1 MAREAYTYTQDRQIN
16 VVFSQNIKEEA
27 GELSL
32 QEKLDHPSLKNIEKV
47 LNDLVGLDEVK
58 RMVRELYAWLYV
70 RKKRQAA
77 DLSVGRQSFHM
88 LFKGNP
94 GTGKTTVARVLSN
107 LFRDMEILPKG
118 QMIEAERADLVGEY
132 IGQTAQ
138 KTRDLVKKALGGVL
152 FIDEAYSLARGGE
165 KDFGREAIDTLVKQ
179 MEDHHTEFILI
190 LAGYSDEMDEFLEM
204 NPGLA
209 SRFPMI
215 FSFPDFSSTEL
226 LDIAGQMM
234 DSRQYR
240 MTSEAKKRLARHL
253 QQKLAFCEPHFS
265 NGRYVRNLVEKT
277 IRRQAVRL
285 VRECR
290 FDRESLLTI
299 RTCDLAVQEQPISGA
314 ANAGVTGGF

>member
-16 VVFSQNIKEEA
+16 VVFSQDAKEEA
-27 GELSL
+27 GQLSL
-32 QEKLDHPSLKNIEKV
+32 QEKLDHPSMENVEKV
-47 LNDLVGLDEVK
+47 LDDLVGLDEVK

-70 RKKRQAA
+70 RRKRQAA

-94 GTGKTTVARVLSN
+94 GTGKTTVARMLSG

-152 FIDEAYSLARGGE
+152 FIDEAYALARGGE

-253 QQKLAFCEPHFS
+253 QQKLAFSEPHFS

-285 VRECR
+285 VRERR

-299 RTCDLAVQEQPISGA
+299 RSCDLAVPERQNSGA
-314 ANAGVTGGF
+314 ANDGVTGGF